1 MAGVSLNKIC
11 FYQFVTEE
19 QWYFTPHMS
28 YLAVLLQ
35 RATDDTENCSVF
47 FLIERRTI
55 HFWNFFN
62 IFVIKLAFLITLSKQ
77 ISPTEPLHIF
87 PCLQKLFLKEE
98 FQRQFLIKAWR
109 YRYQSDVLKLNQIR
123 WCTKFFNRCNQSP
136 TLQIFTTLSLVGI
149 LWHHTQFTSKHWVS
163 VRHGKYDF
171 FFKVFLELWNA

>member
-1 MAGVSLNKIC
+1 MFLSVCHWRAVISLHHTCRTLQCCYRGPLMILRNVVGV
-11 FYQFVTEE
+11 
-19 QWYFTPHMS
+19 
-28 YLAVLLQ
+28 
-35 RATDDTENCSVF
+35 

-55 HFWNFFN
+55 HFWNFN
-62 IFVIKLAFLITLSKQ
+62 IFVIKLAFLITLSKP

-87 PCLQKLFLKEE
+87 PCLQKLFLKDE

-109 YRYQSDVLKLNQIR
+109 YRYKSDVLKLNQTR
-123 WCTKFFNRCNQSP
+123 WCTKFFNRCNQSL

-171 FFKVFLELWNA
+171 FFEVSFLNYETHNS